1 MLLIGIGFGPT
12 APLTQVALQNTVP
25 VHDLGAAL
33 GSMNF
38 VRTLVATIMIAIFG
52 AIVLANAPVGARA
65 GTLSQS
71 FLGGASVATFNTVFL
86 AIAVTLAASFLA
98 LFLLEE
104 KPLAEAPRGAG

>member
-1 MLLIGIGFGPT
+1 
-12 APLTQVALQNTVP
+12 
-25 VHDLGAAL
+25 
-33 GSMNF
+33 

-71 FLGGASVATFNTVFL
+71 FLGGASVTAFGVVFL
-86 AIAVTLAASFLA
+86 VIAATLAASFLS

-104 KPLAEAPRGAG
+104 KPLADSYAR

>member
-1 MLLIGIGFGPT
+1 
-12 APLTQVALQNTVP
+12 
-25 VHDLGAAL
+25 
-33 GSMNF
+33 MNF

-52 AIVLANAPVGARA
+52 AVVLANAPVGARA

-71 FLGGASVATFNTVFL
+71 FLGGASVATFSTVFL

-104 KPLAEAPRGAG
+104 KPLVDAQGRARD